1 MRSWHPHE
9 LCAADWVMW
18 WSLNGSCRFSS
29 SCYGVNVLVNVRH
42 RLVIWRNLV
51 LFLNVTADLNYRI
64 GKWAICW
71 LGDGVRLQFLIALSY
86 FSREIVVDELIF
98 SDYFGVFLV
107 SSPLHRVMSWY
118 FFSCGRW
125 DLQALGRFQLRRI
138 YFWIFGI
145 ITEIRF
151 RDLELWMKCLVKSM
165 EFDLRGVIHFCRS
178 NALWGRLPCRQAI
191 RSYFW
196 HVSSAHDWPSCTA
209 FVTFYIFVNTR
220 VSSSIV

>member
-1 MRSWHPHE
+1 MLTRWWRKVAIPYSFE
-9 LCAADWVMW
+9 L
-18 WSLNGSCRFSS
+18 F
-29 SCYGVNVLVNVRH
+29 
-42 RLVIWRNLV
+42 
-51 LFLNVTADLNYRI
+51 
-64 GKWAICW
+64 
-71 LGDGVRLQFLIALSY
+71 
-86 FSREIVVDELIF
+86 FSRNRGWWVNFLRIIF
-98 SDYFGVFLV
+98 EYFGIE
-107 SSPLHRVMSWY
+107 SVMSWY